1 MANGADLYKSIVR
14 TSAELD
20 ARPVAYEQYAN
31 LNEDENYDANDYPE
45 EEIDYPKFEEPIPS
59 SYDEETSSPGFN
71 SYGNMYV
78 GVSNL
83 ERDMIGMNSGLS
95 TINKNSNLVSYEKKQ
110 DVLFGTD
117 TFKNFNG
124 GEQYNA
130 LRFSDDLFGINRER
144 NDDVPVA
151 LNGAFMDKIKNIGT
165 SIKSKFTKSKK
176 EIIPDEEISNDEFIR
191 ETNKNIDSLSEE
203 DYQNQLIETRRQQE
217 LEEKEEMQNRF
228 KEQAKLLRKQEEERE
243 KELKAQ
249 QARAEKEVKDLEKQR
264 KKEER
269 EIKRA
274 EIQAKAKEIGSSI
287 GEKTQSA
294 MATTTGFIGGVV
306 EGFTSPLPEKSTVET
321 PKTEEKSTE
330 KTKPE
335 EKPVEKES
343 KAKSVG
349 KQTGSTIKVTG
360 KKIGRAVQNMQ
371 EVKSKISKE
380 EFFDIKQ
387 KYPDESFKASGF
399 GGMELFPTFTKPASA
414 QAAKTNMGGSSL
426 GESLGFGGLFSP
438 SKESPAKTQGMGGY
452 SLGESLG
459 VGMFGSS
466 TQAAKT
472 SMGGSSLNETLGFG
486 GLFAPNSPS
495 KSPTI
500 GTSLDESLGFAQ
512 PVQFKPP
519 QQKVVKKTQKRK
531 TKRPKKSTQKKPV
544 KQ

>member
-31 LNEDENYDANDYPE
+31 LDKDDNYDANDYPE

-59 SYDEETSSPGFN
+59 SYDEEISSPGFN

-165 SIKSKFTKSKK
+165 SIKSKFTKSKE

-217 LEEKEEMQNRF
+217 LEKKEEMQNRF

-249 QARAEKEVKDLEKQR
+249 QAREEKEAKETKKALEKQR

-274 EIQAKAKEIGSSI
+274 EIQAKAKEIGGSI

-321 PKTEEKSTE
+321 PKTESKFTE
-330 KTKPE
+330 QE
-335 EKPVEKES
+335 L

-414 QAAKTNMGGSSL
+414 QAAKTTMGGSSL
-426 GESLGFGGLFSP
+426 GESLGFGGLF
-438 SKESPAKTQGMGGY
+438 
-452 SLGESLG
+452 
-459 VGMFGSS
+459 
-466 TQAAKT
+466 
-472 SMGGSSLNETLGFG
+472 
-486 GLFAPNSPS
+486 APNSPG
-495 KSPTI
+495 KSPAI
-500 GTSLDESLGFAQ
+500 GTSLGESLGFAQ
-512 PVQFKPP
+512 PVQSKPPQETTKKTQKRKTKKSIKRVEVPQQITEKTQKRKEIETIISESP

-531 TKRPKKSTQKKPV
+531 TKRPKKSAQKKPV